1 MIEEQDKI
9 KDLFSSKLKD
19 FEPEVPASL
28 WGGLD
33 QLLSQQIAPADPS
46 SSSGSTSSSGS
57 SSSGSSVATASKIS
71 LIKTVLVT
79 VGVAAAVVTG
89 VLLIPKGSNLVVP
102 EEPKTATIE
111 KTIQDTIKLDDTT
124 IVVSARPAIRP
135 IIARAELQQEQE
147 VIADVPVTAPAQEPE
162 KQPAKSETKEEVV
175 KQKPSQSQDRKEVRL
190 LPKKKAGAGLSVG
203 LSTNSALLG
212 QNINENGG
220 RLLFSHPIRGRY
232 FNDALARENKEF
244 KLQHRLPISFGV
256 KVSKKITPNLSLETG
271 IVYTYLSSKIT
282 SNSTFNI
289 QENQYFHYLGVP
301 LTLNYKF
308 YELGK
313 TKFYLSAGAMMQK
326 DIKGQY
332 ESKVGYTESTLV
344 IMGLSSNLYYSE
356 PYYIKESIKQAKPQ
370 FSANVGIGGAYPI
383 YKKLYLY
390 GTIGGAY
397 YFDAG
402 NKYSTIYSDRKL
414 QLDLNLGIKFDF

>member
-1 MIEEQDKI
+1 MIEDKDKI

-28 WGGLD
+28 WDGLD
-33 QLLSQQIAPADPS
+33 QLLSQPVAPADPS
-46 SSSGSTSSSGS
+46 SASSS
-57 SSSGSSVATASKIS
+57 SSSGSSVATASKVS
-71 LIKTVLVT
+71 LIKTALIT
-79 VGVAAAVVTG
+79 IGVAAAVVTG

-102 EEPKTATIE
+102 EEPKVATIE
-111 KTIQDTIKLDDTT
+111 EALQDTIKLDDTT
-124 IVVSARPAIRP
+124 IVIPSRPAIRP
-135 IIARAELQQEQE
+135 IMARAELQQEKKAI
-147 VIADVPVTAPAQEPE
+147 VDVQVSTPSQQPQKESGKPE
-162 KQPAKSETKEEVV
+162 KKEEV
-175 KQKPSQSQDRKEVRL
+175 KEKSLRSSDDHKAVQL
-190 LPKKKAGAGLSVG
+190 LPKKKSGSGLSVG
-203 LSTNSALLG
+203 LSTNSALFG
-212 QNINENGG
+212 QDISQSGG
-220 RLLFSHPIRGRY
+220 RLLFSYPTRGRS
-232 FNDALARENKEF
+232 FNEALAKENKEF
-244 KLQHRLPISFGV
+244 KLQHNLPISFGL
-256 KVSKKITPNLSLETG
+256 KVSKSITPNLSLETG

-289 QENQYFHYLGVP
+289 RENQYFHYLGVP

-313 TKFYLSAGAMMQK
+313 AKFYLSAGGMVQK

-332 ESKVGYTESTLV
+332 ESKIAYTESTLIV
-344 IMGLSSNLYYSE
+344 MGLPRDLYYSE
-356 PYYIKESIKQAKPQ
+356 PYYMKESIKQANPQ

-402 NKYSTIYSDRKL
+402 NKYSTIYSDRKI

>member
-1 MIEEQDKI
+1 MIEDKDKI

-33 QLLSQQIAPADPS
+33 QLLSQPVAPADPS
-46 SSSGSTSSSGS
+46 SASSS
-57 SSSGSSVATASKIS
+57 SSSGSSVATASKVS
-71 LIKTVLVT
+71 LIKTALIT
-79 VGVAAAVVTG
+79 IGVAAAVVTG

-102 EEPKTATIE
+102 EEPKVATIE
-111 KTIQDTIKLDDTT
+111 EALQDTIKLDDTT
-124 IVVSARPAIRP
+124 IVIPSRPAIRP
-135 IIARAELQQEQE
+135 IMARAELQQEKKA
-147 VIADVPVTAPAQEPE
+147 VVDVQVSTPSQQPQKESGKPE
-162 KQPAKSETKEEVV
+162 KKEEV
-175 KQKPSQSQDRKEVRL
+175 KEKSLRSSDDHKAVQL
-190 LPKKKAGAGLSVG
+190 LPKKKSGSGLSVG
-203 LSTNSALLG
+203 LSTNSALFG
-212 QNINENGG
+212 QDISQSGG
-220 RLLFSHPIRGRY
+220 RLLFSYPTRGRS
-232 FNDALARENKEF
+232 FNEALAKENKEF
-244 KLQHRLPISFGV
+244 KLQHNLPISFGL
-256 KVSKKITPNLSLETG
+256 KVSKSITPNLSLETG

-289 QENQYFHYLGVP
+289 RENQYFHYLGVP

-313 TKFYLSAGAMMQK
+313 AKFYLSAGGMVQK

-332 ESKVGYTESTLV
+332 ESKVAYAESALIV
-344 IMGLSSNLYYSE
+344 MGLPRDLYYSE
-356 PYYIKESIKQAKPQ
+356 PYYIKESIKQANPQ

-402 NKYSTIYSDRKL
+402 NKYSTIYSDRKI

>member
-1 MIEEQDKI
+1 MIEDKDKI

-33 QLLSQQIAPADPS
+33 QLLSQQAAPADPS
-46 SSSGSTSSSGS
+46 SASSSTS
-57 SSSGSSVATASKIS
+57 SSSGSSVATASKVS
-71 LIKTVLVT
+71 LIKTALIT

-102 EEPKTATIE
+102 EEPKVATIE
-111 KTIQDTIKLDDTT
+111 EAIQDTIKLDDTT
-124 IVVSARPAIRP
+124 IVISPRPAIRP
-135 IIARAELQQEQE
+135 IIARAELQEKKA
-147 VIADVPVTAPAQEPE
+147 VVDVQVSTPSQDPE
-162 KQPAKSETKEEVV
+162 KESIKPEKKEEV
-175 KQKPSQSQDRKEVRL
+175 KEKSLRSSDDHRTVQL
-190 LPKKKAGAGLSVG
+190 LPKKKSGSSLSVG
-203 LSTNSALLG
+203 FSANSALFG
-212 QNINENGG
+212 QDISQSGG
-220 RLLFSHPIRGRY
+220 RLLFSYPTRGRS
-232 FNDALARENKEF
+232 FNDALAKENKEF
-244 KLQHRLPISFGV
+244 KLQHSLPISFGL
-256 KVSKKITPNLSLETG
+256 KVSKSITPNLSLETG

-282 SNSTFNI
+282 SNSAFNI
-289 QENQYFHYLGVP
+289 RENQYFHYLGVP

-313 TKFYLSAGAMMQK
+313 AKFYFSAGGMVQK

-332 ESKVGYTESTLV
+332 ESKIAYTESTLIV
-344 IMGLSSNLYYSE
+344 MGLPRDLYYSE
-356 PYYIKESIKQAKPQ
+356 PYYMKESIKQANPQ

-402 NKYSTIYSDRKL
+402 NKYSTIYSDRKI
-414 QLDLNLGIKFDF
+414 QLDFNLGVKFDF

>member
-1 MIEEQDKI
+1 MIEDKDKI

-33 QLLSQQIAPADPS
+33 QLLSQQAAPADPS
-46 SSSGSTSSSGS
+46 SASSSS
-57 SSSGSSVATASKIS
+57 SSSGSSVATASKVS
-71 LIKTVLVT
+71 LIKTALIT
-79 VGVAAAVVTG
+79 IGVAAAVVTG

-102 EEPKTATIE
+102 EEPKVATIE
-111 KTIQDTIKLDDTT
+111 EIVRDTIKLDDTT
-124 IVVSARPAIRP
+124 IVISPRPAIRP
-135 IIARAELQQEQE
+135 IIARAELQQEKKA
-147 VIADVPVTAPAQEPE
+147 VVDVQVSTPSQQPQKESGKPE
-162 KQPAKSETKEEVV
+162 KKEDVAKEKSLR
-175 KQKPSQSQDRKEVRL
+175 SSGDHKEVRL
-190 LPKKKAGAGLSVG
+190 LPKKNSGSGLSVG
-203 LSTNSALLG
+203 LSTNSALFG
-212 QNINENGG
+212 QNINQNGG
-220 RLLFSHPIRGRY
+220 RLLFSYPTRGKF
-232 FNDALARENKEF
+232 FNDALAKENKEF
-244 KLQHRLPISFGV
+244 KLQHNLPISFGL
-256 KVSKKITPNLSLETG
+256 KVSKSITPNLSLETG

-282 SNSTFNI
+282 SNSAFNI
-289 QENQYFHYLGVP
+289 RENQYFHYLGVP

-313 TKFYLSAGAMMQK
+313 AKFYLSAGGMVQK

-332 ESKVGYTESTLV
+332 ESKIAYTESTLIV
-344 IMGLSSNLYYSE
+344 MGLPRDLYYSE
-356 PYYIKESIKQAKPQ
+356 PYYIKESIKQANPQ

-402 NKYSTIYSDRKL
+402 NKYSTIYSDRKI
-414 QLDLNLGIKFDF
+414 QLDFNLGVKFDF

>member
-1 MIEEQDKI
+1 MIEDKDKI

-33 QLLSQQIAPADPS
+33 QLLSQQAAPADPS
-46 SSSGSTSSSGS
+46 SASSSTS
-57 SSSGSSVATASKIS
+57 SSSGSSVATASKVS
-71 LIKTVLVT
+71 LIKTALIT

-102 EEPKTATIE
+102 EEPKVATIE
-111 KTIQDTIKLDDTT
+111 EAIQDTIKLDDTT
-124 IVVSARPAIRP
+124 FGISPRPAIRP
-135 IIARAELQQEQE
+135 IIARVELQEKKA
-147 VIADVPVTAPAQEPE
+147 VVDVQVSTPSQNPE
-162 KQPAKSETKEEVV
+162 KESIKPEKKEEV
-175 KQKPSQSQDRKEVRL
+175 KEKSLRSSDDHKAVQL
-190 LPKKKAGAGLSVG
+190 LPKKKSGSGLSVG
-203 LSTNSALLG
+203 LCTNSALFG
-212 QNINENGG
+212 QDISQSGG
-220 RLLFSHPIRGRY
+220 RLLFSYPTRGRS
-232 FNDALARENKEF
+232 FNDALAKENKEF
-244 KLQHRLPISFGV
+244 KLQHSLPISFGL
-256 KVSKKITPNLSLETG
+256 KVSKSITPNLSLETG

-282 SNSTFNI
+282 SNSAFNI
-289 QENQYFHYLGVP
+289 RENQYFHYLGVP

-313 TKFYLSAGAMMQK
+313 AKFYFSAGGMVQK

-332 ESKVGYTESTLV
+332 ESKIAYTESTLIV
-344 IMGLSSNLYYSE
+344 MGLPRDLYYSE
-356 PYYIKESIKQAKPQ
+356 PYYMKESIKQANPQ

-402 NKYSTIYSDRKL
+402 NKYSTIYSDRKI
-414 QLDLNLGIKFDF
+414 QLDFNLGVKFDF

>member
-1 MIEEQDKI
+1 MIEDKDKI

-33 QLLSQQIAPADPS
+33 QLLSQPVAPADPS
-46 SSSGSTSSSGS
+46 SASSS
-57 SSSGSSVATASKIS
+57 SSSGSSVATASKVS
-71 LIKTVLVT
+71 LIKTALIT
-79 VGVAAAVVTG
+79 IGVAAAVVTG

-102 EEPKTATIE
+102 EEPKVATIE
-111 KTIQDTIKLDDTT
+111 EALQDTIKLDDTT
-124 IVVSARPAIRP
+124 IVIPSRPAIRP
-135 IIARAELQQEQE
+135 IMARAELQQEKKAI
-147 VIADVPVTAPAQEPE
+147 VDVQVSTPSQQPQKESGKPE
-162 KQPAKSETKEEVV
+162 KKEEV
-175 KQKPSQSQDRKEVRL
+175 KEKSLRSSDDHKAVQL
-190 LPKKKAGAGLSVG
+190 LPKKKSGSGLSVG
-203 LSTNSALLG
+203 LSTNSALFG
-212 QNINENGG
+212 QDISQSGG
-220 RLLFSHPIRGRY
+220 RLLFSYPTRGRS
-232 FNDALARENKEF
+232 FNEALAKENKEF
-244 KLQHRLPISFGV
+244 KLQHNLPISFGL
-256 KVSKKITPNLSLETG
+256 KVSKSITPNLSLETG

-289 QENQYFHYLGVP
+289 RENQYFHYLGVP

-313 TKFYLSAGAMMQK
+313 AKFYLSAGGMVQK

-332 ESKVGYTESTLV
+332 ESKIAYTESTLIV
-344 IMGLSSNLYYSE
+344 MGLPRDLYYSE
-356 PYYIKESIKQAKPQ
+356 PYYMKESIKQANPQ

-402 NKYSTIYSDRKL
+402 NKYSTIYSDRKI
-414 QLDLNLGIKFDF
+414 QLDFNLGVKFDF

>member
-1 MIEEQDKI
+1 MIEDKDKI

-33 QLLSQQIAPADPS
+33 QLLSQPVAPADPS
-46 SSSGSTSSSGS
+46 SASSS
-57 SSSGSSVATASKIS
+57 SSSGSSVATASKVS
-71 LIKTVLVT
+71 LIKTALIT
-79 VGVAAAVVTG
+79 IGVAAAVVTG

-102 EEPKTATIE
+102 EEPKVATIE
-111 KTIQDTIKLDDTT
+111 EALQDTIKLDDTT
-124 IVVSARPAIRP
+124 IVIPSRPAIRP
-135 IIARAELQQEQE
+135 IMARAELQQEKKAI
-147 VIADVPVTAPAQEPE
+147 VDVQVSTPSQQPQKESGKPE
-162 KQPAKSETKEEVV
+162 KKEEV
-175 KQKPSQSQDRKEVRL
+175 KEKSLRSSDDHKAVQL
-190 LPKKKAGAGLSVG
+190 LPKKKSGSGLSVG
-203 LSTNSALLG
+203 LSTNSALFG
-212 QNINENGG
+212 QDISQSGG
-220 RLLFSHPIRGRY
+220 RLLFSYPTRGRS
-232 FNDALARENKEF
+232 FNEALAKENKEF
-244 KLQHRLPISFGV
+244 KLQHNLPISFGL
-256 KVSKKITPNLSLETG
+256 KVSKSITPNLSLETG

-289 QENQYFHYLGVP
+289 RENQYFHYLGVP

-313 TKFYLSAGAMMQK
+313 AKFYLSAGGMVQK

-332 ESKVGYTESTLV
+332 ESKIAYTESTLIV
-344 IMGLSSNLYYSE
+344 MGLPRDLYYSE
-356 PYYIKESIKQAKPQ
+356 PYYMKESIKQANPQ
-370 FSANVGIGGAYPI
+370 FSANVGIGGAYTI

-402 NKYSTIYSDRKL
+402 NKYSTIYSDRKI

>member
-1 MIEEQDKI
+1 MIEDKDKI

-33 QLLSQQIAPADPS
+33 QLLSQPAAPADPS
-46 SSSGSTSSSGS
+46 SASGS
-57 SSSGSSVATASKIS
+57 SSSGSSVATASKVS
-71 LIKTVLVT
+71 LIKTALIT
-79 VGVAAAVVTG
+79 IGVAAAVVTG

-102 EEPKTATIE
+102 EEPKVATIE
-111 KTIQDTIKLDDTT
+111 EALQDTIKLDDTT
-124 IVVSARPAIRP
+124 IVIPSRPAIRP
-135 IIARAELQQEQE
+135 IMARAELQQEKKAA
-147 VIADVPVTAPAQEPE
+147 VDVQVSTPSQQPE
-162 KQPAKSETKEEVV
+162 KESGKPEKKEEV
-175 KQKPSQSQDRKEVRL
+175 KEKSLRSSDDHKAVQL
-190 LPKKKAGAGLSVG
+190 LPKKKSGSGLSVG
-203 LSTNSALLG
+203 LSTNSALFG
-212 QNINENGG
+212 QDISQSGG
-220 RLLFSHPIRGRY
+220 RLLFSYPTRGRS
-232 FNDALARENKEF
+232 FNEALAKENKEF
-244 KLQHRLPISFGV
+244 KLQHNLPISFGL
-256 KVSKKITPNLSLETG
+256 KVSKSITPNLSLETG

-289 QENQYFHYLGVP
+289 RENQYFHYLGVP

-313 TKFYLSAGAMMQK
+313 AKFYLSAGGMVQK

-332 ESKVGYTESTLV
+332 ESKVAYAESALIV
-344 IMGLSSNLYYSE
+344 MGLPRDLYYSE
-356 PYYIKESIKQAKPQ
+356 PYYIKESIKQANPQ

-402 NKYSTIYSDRKL
+402 NKYSTIYSDRKI

>member
-1 MIEEQDKI
+1 MIEDKDKI

-33 QLLSQQIAPADPS
+33 QLLSQPVAPADPS
-46 SSSGSTSSSGS
+46 SASGS
-57 SSSGSSVATASKIS
+57 SSSGSSVATASKVS
-71 LIKTVLVT
+71 LIKTALIT
-79 VGVAAAVVTG
+79 IGVAAAVVTG

-102 EEPKTATIE
+102 EEPKVATIE
-111 KTIQDTIKLDDTT
+111 EALQDTIKLDDAT
-124 IVVSARPAIRP
+124 IVIPSRPAIRP
-135 IIARAELQQEQE
+135 IMARAELQQEKKA
-147 VIADVPVTAPAQEPE
+147 VVDVQVSTPSQQPQKESGKPE
-162 KQPAKSETKEEVV
+162 KKEEA
-175 KQKPSQSQDRKEVRL
+175 KEKSLRSSDDHKAVQL
-190 LPKKKAGAGLSVG
+190 LPKKKSGSGLSVG
-203 LSTNSALLG
+203 LSTNSALFG
-212 QNINENGG
+212 QDISQSGG
-220 RLLFSHPIRGRY
+220 RLLFSYPTRGRS
-232 FNDALARENKEF
+232 FNEALAKENKEF
-244 KLQHRLPISFGV
+244 KLQHNLPISFGL
-256 KVSKKITPNLSLETG
+256 KVSKSITPNLSLETG

-289 QENQYFHYLGVP
+289 RENQYFHYLGVP

-313 TKFYLSAGAMMQK
+313 AKFYLSAGGMVQK

-332 ESKVGYTESTLV
+332 ESKVAYAESALIV
-344 IMGLSSNLYYSE
+344 MGLPRDLYYSE
-356 PYYIKESIKQAKPQ
+356 PYYIKESIKQANPQ

-402 NKYSTIYSDRKL
+402 NKYSTIYSDRKI

>member
-1 MIEEQDKI
+1 MIEDKDKI

-33 QLLSQQIAPADPS
+33 QLLSQQAAPADPS
-46 SSSGSTSSSGS
+46 SASSSSS
-57 SSSGSSVATASKIS
+57 SSSGSSVATASKVS
-71 LIKTVLVT
+71 LIKTALIT

-102 EEPKTATIE
+102 EEPKVATIE
-111 KTIQDTIKLDDTT
+111 EAIQDTIKLDDTT
-124 IVVSARPAIRP
+124 IVISPRPAIRP
-135 IIARAELQQEQE
+135 IIARAELQEKKA
-147 VIADVPVTAPAQEPE
+147 VVDVQVSTPSQNPE
-162 KQPAKSETKEEVV
+162 KESIKPEKKEEV
-175 KQKPSQSQDRKEVRL
+175 KEKSLRSSDDHGAVQL
-190 LPKKKAGAGLSVG
+190 LPKKKSDSGLSVG
-203 LSTNSALLG
+203 LSANSALFG
-212 QNINENGG
+212 QDISQSGG
-220 RLLFSHPIRGRY
+220 RLLFSYPTRGRS
-232 FNDALARENKEF
+232 FNDALAKENKEF
-244 KLQHRLPISFGV
+244 KLQHSLPISFGL
-256 KVSKKITPNLSLETG
+256 KVSKSITPNLSLETG

-282 SNSTFNI
+282 SNSAFNI
-289 QENQYFHYLGVP
+289 RENQYFHYLGVP

-313 TKFYLSAGAMMQK
+313 AKFYFSAGGMVQK

-332 ESKVGYTESTLV
+332 ESKIAYTESTLIV
-344 IMGLSSNLYYSE
+344 MGLPRDLYYSE
-356 PYYIKESIKQAKPQ
+356 PYYMKESIKQANPQ
-370 FSANVGIGGAYPI
+370 FSVNVGIGGAYPI

-402 NKYSTIYSDRKL
+402 NKYSTIYSDRKI
-414 QLDLNLGIKFDF
+414 QLDFNLGVKFDF

>member
-1 MIEEQDKI
+1 MIEDKDKI

-33 QLLSQQIAPADPS
+33 QLLSQQAAPTDPS
-46 SSSGSTSSSGS
+46 SASSSTS
-57 SSSGSSVATASKIS
+57 SSSGSSVATASKVS
-71 LIKTVLVT
+71 LIKTALIT
-79 VGVAAAVVTG
+79 VGVVAAVVTG

-102 EEPKTATIE
+102 EEPKVATIE
-111 KTIQDTIKLDDTT
+111 EAIQDTIKLDDTT
-124 IVVSARPAIRP
+124 FVISPRPAIRP
-135 IIARAELQQEQE
+135 IIARAELQEKKA
-147 VIADVPVTAPAQEPE
+147 VVDVQVSTPSQNPE
-162 KQPAKSETKEEVV
+162 KESIKPEKKEEV
-175 KQKPSQSQDRKEVRL
+175 KEKSLRSSDDHKAVQL
-190 LPKKKAGAGLSVG
+190 LPKKKSGSGLSVG
-203 LSTNSALLG
+203 LSTNSALFG
-212 QNINENGG
+212 QDISQSGG
-220 RLLFSHPIRGRY
+220 RLLFSYPTRGRS
-232 FNDALARENKEF
+232 FNDALAKENKEF
-244 KLQHRLPISFGV
+244 KLQHSLPILFGL
-256 KVSKKITPNLSLETG
+256 KVSKSITPNLSLETG

-282 SNSTFNI
+282 SNSAFNI
-289 QENQYFHYLGVP
+289 RENQYFHYLGVP

-313 TKFYLSAGAMMQK
+313 AKFYFSAGGMVQK

-332 ESKVGYTESTLV
+332 ESKIAYTESTLIV
-344 IMGLSSNLYYSE
+344 MGLPRDLYYSE
-356 PYYIKESIKQAKPQ
+356 PYYMKESIKQANPQ

-402 NKYSTIYSDRKL
+402 NKYSTIYSDRKI
-414 QLDLNLGIKFDF
+414 QLDFNLGIKFDF

>member
-1 MIEEQDKI
+1 MIEDKDKI

-33 QLLSQQIAPADPS
+33 QLLSQPVAPADPS
-46 SSSGSTSSSGS
+46 SASSS
-57 SSSGSSVATASKIS
+57 SSSGSSVATASKVS
-71 LIKTVLVT
+71 LIKTALIT
-79 VGVAAAVVTG
+79 IGVAAAVVTG

-102 EEPKTATIE
+102 EEPKVATIE
-111 KTIQDTIKLDDTT
+111 EALQDTIKLDDTT
-124 IVVSARPAIRP
+124 IVIPSRPAIRP
-135 IIARAELQQEQE
+135 IMARAELQQEKKAI
-147 VIADVPVTAPAQEPE
+147 VDVQVSTPSQQPQKESGKPE
-162 KQPAKSETKEEVV
+162 KKEEV
-175 KQKPSQSQDRKEVRL
+175 KEKSLRSSDDHKAVQL
-190 LPKKKAGAGLSVG
+190 LPKKKSGSGLSVG
-203 LSTNSALLG
+203 LSTNSALFG
-212 QNINENGG
+212 QDISQSGG
-220 RLLFSHPIRGRY
+220 RLLFSYPTRGRS
-232 FNDALARENKEF
+232 FNEALAKENKEF
-244 KLQHRLPISFGV
+244 KLQHNLPISFGL
-256 KVSKKITPNLSLETG
+256 KVSKSITPNLSLETG

-289 QENQYFHYLGVP
+289 RENQYFHYLGVP

-313 TKFYLSAGAMMQK
+313 AKFYLSAGGMVQK

-332 ESKVGYTESTLV
+332 ESKIAYTESTLIV
-344 IMGLSSNLYYSE
+344 MGLPRDLYYSE
-356 PYYIKESIKQAKPQ
+356 PYYMKESIKQANPQ
-370 FSANVGIGGAYPI
+370 FSANVGIRGAYPI

-402 NKYSTIYSDRKL
+402 NKYSTIYSDRKI
-414 QLDLNLGIKFDF
+414 QLDSNLGVKFDF

>member
-1 MIEEQDKI
+1 MIEDKDKI

-33 QLLSQQIAPADPS
+33 QLLSQQAAPADPS
-46 SSSGSTSSSGS
+46 SASSSTS
-57 SSSGSSVATASKIS
+57 SSSGSSVATASKVS
-71 LIKTVLVT
+71 LIKTALIT

-102 EEPKTATIE
+102 EEPKVATIE
-111 KTIQDTIKLDDTT
+111 EAIQDTIKLDDTT
-124 IVVSARPAIRP
+124 FVISPRPAIRP
-135 IIARAELQQEQE
+135 IIARAELQEKNA
-147 VIADVPVTAPAQEPE
+147 VVDVQVSTPSQDPE
-162 KQPAKSETKEEVV
+162 KESIKPEKKEEV
-175 KQKPSQSQDRKEVRL
+175 KEKSLRSSDDHKVVQL
-190 LPKKKAGAGLSVG
+190 LPKKKSGPGLSVG
-203 LSTNSALLG
+203 LSTNSALFG
-212 QNINENGG
+212 QDISQSGG
-220 RLLFSHPIRGRY
+220 RLLFSYPTRGRS
-232 FNDALARENKEF
+232 FNDALAKENKEF
-244 KLQHRLPISFGV
+244 KLQHSLPISFGL
-256 KVSKKITPNLSLETG
+256 KVSKSITPNLSLETG

-282 SNSTFNI
+282 SNSAFNI
-289 QENQYFHYLGVP
+289 RENQYFHYLGVP

-313 TKFYLSAGAMMQK
+313 AKFYLSAGGMVQK

-332 ESKVGYTESTLV
+332 ESKIAYTESTLIV
-344 IMGLSSNLYYSE
+344 MGLPRDLYYSE
-356 PYYIKESIKQAKPQ
+356 PYYIKESIKQANPQ

-402 NKYSTIYSDRKL
+402 NKYSTIYSDRKI
-414 QLDLNLGIKFDF
+414 QLDFNLGVKFDF

>member
-1 MIEEQDKI
+1 MIEDKDKI

-33 QLLSQQIAPADPS
+33 QLLSQPVAPADPS
-46 SSSGSTSSSGS
+46 SASSS
-57 SSSGSSVATASKIS
+57 SSSGSSVATASKVS
-71 LIKTVLVT
+71 LIKTALIT
-79 VGVAAAVVTG
+79 IGVAAAVVTG

-102 EEPKTATIE
+102 EEPKVATIE
-111 KTIQDTIKLDDTT
+111 EALQDTIKLDDTT
-124 IVVSARPAIRP
+124 IVIPSRPAIRP
-135 IIARAELQQEQE
+135 IMARAELQQEKKAI
-147 VIADVPVTAPAQEPE
+147 VDVQVSTPSQQPQKESGKPE
-162 KQPAKSETKEEVV
+162 KKEEV
-175 KQKPSQSQDRKEVRL
+175 KEKSLRSSDDHKAVQL
-190 LPKKKAGAGLSVG
+190 LPKKKSGSGLSVG
-203 LSTNSALLG
+203 LSTNSALFG
-212 QNINENGG
+212 QDISQSGG
-220 RLLFSHPIRGRY
+220 RLLFSYPTRGRS
-232 FNDALARENKEF
+232 FNEALAKENKEF
-244 KLQHRLPISFGV
+244 KLQHNLPISFGL
-256 KVSKKITPNLSLETG
+256 KVSKSITPNLSLETG

-289 QENQYFHYLGVP
+289 RENQYFHYLGVP

-313 TKFYLSAGAMMQK
+313 AKFYLSAGGMVQK

-332 ESKVGYTESTLV
+332 ESKIAYTESTLIV
-344 IMGLSSNLYYSE
+344 MGLPRDLYYSE
-356 PYYIKESIKQAKPQ
+356 PYYMKESIKQANPQ

-402 NKYSTIYSDRKL
+402 NKYSTIYSDRKI